1 MAGTK
6 QLQDARIVLL
16 RLDGAEAEQAA
27 KALQEF
33 GLSNVVALSNPSEL
47 SVHIQDGRVDVIVLA
62 DTDLPEEWHSPAG
75 LARPPAAAVDAGI
88 PCLLLLSGVT
98 RAAANAAHAAG
109 FSAVMA
115 ADSAP
120 RVIYRRLGALLQRA
134 RRVGRTRDAAGE
146 PA

>member
-33 GLSNVVALSNPSEL
+33 GLSNVVALSSAAEL
-47 SVHIQDGRVDVIVLA
+47 SVHIQDGKVDVIVLA
-62 DTDLPEEWHSPAG
+62 DTDLPEEWHSPTG
-75 LARPPAAAVDAGI
+75 IARPPAAAVDAGI
-88 PCLLLLSGVT
+88 PCMLLLSGLT
-98 RAAANAAHAAG
+98 RAAANAATAAG

-115 ADSAP
+115 ADAAP
-120 RVIYRRLGALLQRA
+120 RVVYRRLGALLQRA
-134 RRVGRTRDAAGE
+134 RRIGRARDEAGE